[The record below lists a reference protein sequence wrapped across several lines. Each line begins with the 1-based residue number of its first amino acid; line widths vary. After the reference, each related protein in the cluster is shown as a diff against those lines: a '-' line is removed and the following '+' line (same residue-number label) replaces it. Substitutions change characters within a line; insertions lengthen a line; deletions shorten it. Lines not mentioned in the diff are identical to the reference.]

1 MTKRFTVDG
10 NWIKD
15 NWIDKLLNINFNT
28 INDAMLCCDLLN
40 YAEDKKLENGKIATQ
55 LLKENE
61 QLKTKNN
68 AYIQDIEVFKEH
80 FVLIEHKSA
89 QMFCTLLNWI
99 NDQADAEH
107 NRRMEILDILS
118 DLENQ
123 EEWWTR
129 EDLLGALDKIAVVV
143 GWSTEKLG
151 ER

>member
-1 MTKRFTVDG
+1 MTKRFTLGD
-10 NWIKD
+10 
-15 NWIDKLLNINFNT
+15 
-28 INDAMLCCDLLN
+28 
-40 YAEDKKLENGKIATQ
+40 YSNGLQ
-55 LLKENE
+55 ELHF
-61 QLKTKNN
+61 
-68 AYIQDIEVFKEH
+68 DDD

-99 NDQADAEH
+99 NDRANAEH

-129 EDLLGALDKIAVVV
+129 GDLLGALDKIAVIV